1 MNLKLRQ
8 KIERTITFL
17 PAGEQPPPP
26 IAYWATRPY
35 HERLV
40 EVFIIVSGGRETYME
55 LIEDILEML
64 LLLNQHQV
72 RFLVVG
78 GYALGLHGHPRYT
91 KDFDIWVERSETNLS
106 RFHTAL
112 AAFGIEL
119 DAEGQNKFLAGH
131 HFWLGK
137 PPWTIGFIGH
147 PTGIEFETCYATREE
162 SELEGVTIPFLS
174 QEHFIANKLAMGRPQ
189 DLADVDHLR
198 RLQGD

>member
-55 LIEDILEML
+55 LIEDI
-64 LLLNQHQV
+64 
-72 RFLVVG
+72 
-78 GYALGLHGHPRYT
+78 
-91 KDFDIWVERSETNLS
+91 
-106 RFHTAL
+106 
-112 AAFGIEL
+112 
-119 DAEGQNKFLAGH
+119 AGH

-162 SELEGVTIPFLS
+162 SELEDVTIPFLS

>member
-55 LIEDILEML
+55 LIEDI
-64 LLLNQHQV
+64 
-72 RFLVVG
+72 
-78 GYALGLHGHPRYT
+78 
-91 KDFDIWVERSETNLS
+91 
-106 RFHTAL
+106 
-112 AAFGIEL
+112 
-119 DAEGQNKFLAGH
+119 AGH

-174 QEHFIANKLAMGRPQ
+174 QEHFMPTNWPWDVHKTWRMWTIYAVCRVTDADHVNANEPFPITITG
-189 DLADVDHLR
+189 
-198 RLQGD
+198 